1 MVVVGGAAV
10 VVGET
15 LVVGAAV
22 VVEGTLVVGA
32 AVVVVTGLVVVGA
45 AVPVVSVGAVLAVS
59 PEQAET
65 NMARTTNETAVR
77 SMVGVSHECQ
87 SNSHWQSL
95 SSAWLV
101 ECLESCR
108 EVYTFQ
114 KSNMRPYFGSF
125 VILTGPLDATR

>member
-1 MVVVGGAAV
+1 MGGAAV

-32 AVVVVTGLVVVGA
+32 AVVVGGSLVVGAAVVVVTGLVVVGDA
-45 AVPVVSVGAVLAVS
+45 GPVASIGAVLEVS

-77 SMVGVSHECQ
+77 FMVGVSHECQ

-108 EVYTFQ
+108 EVHTFPEVEHA
-114 KSNMRPYFGSF
+114 SVFWDP
-125 VILTGPLDATR
+125 